1 MTTTATHPGTPS
13 AAAPIDPEHTT
24 WRDALAGTSTLVRL
38 DLRRDRIKLPAWV
51 LGIAL
56 MSLYYASALQQVYTT
71 PEDLR
76 AVGQFSEGVV
86 GALISGPG
94 YGLADPTIE
103 SVIVAVYG
111 LYYLLLAAL
120 MNILL
125 ISRHTRVEEQTG
137 RAELV
142 RANAVGRHAQLTAAL
157 VIAVI
162 ANLAVT
168 LLIVGSFA
176 ASGLDTSDAWLFG
189 VGVGAAGLVFA
200 AITAV
205 TVQITEYSRAASG
218 VAGLALGVAYVIR
231 AAGDAVREGGSALS
245 WLSPLAWS
253 QQTRAYADS
262 RWWPLLL
269 SFALVMAVTALAY
282 LLSSR
287 RDLGA
292 GLVPPR
298 PGHREAPAWLAT
310 PVALA
315 ARLQRAGLIGWAC
328 ALIAGGALYGGI
340 GNTIVDSFDDLPDQ
354 VVDVMGGDATRM
366 LDGYLGTMAFFDALL
381 VTVFAILAV
390 QSLRTEETTGRTEP
404 VLATATG
411 RIGWFAGYIAVAA
424 IGALALLAVTG
435 VAFGIALAFSV
446 GDAGYIADGFV
457 SHLVFTPAVLLVLA
471 IAALL
476 YGVLPRAIG
485 ATWALFGFAMVLGF
499 FGPIMNLPQWVHD
512 LSPFQHV
519 ARLPMQDLRWPAL
532 IVLTAITAAA
542 SVAGAYRFRERDLD
556 TD

>member
-1 MTTTATHPGTPS
+1 MTTTATYSGTP
-13 AAAPIDPEHTT
+13 AAAPIDSQTT
-24 WRDALAGTSTLVRL
+24 WRDALAGTGTLVRL

-56 MSLYYASALQQVYTT
+56 MSVYYASALQQVYKT

-76 AVGQFSEGVV
+76 AVSQFSEGVV

-94 YGLADPTIE
+94 YGLTDPTTE

-157 VIAVI
+157 VLAVI

-168 LLIVGSFA
+168 LLVAGSFA
-176 ASGLDTSDAWLFG
+176 AAGLDTSDALLFG
-189 VGVGAAGLVFA
+189 ASVGAAGMVFA
-200 AITAV
+200 AITTVA
-205 TVQITEYSRAASG
+205 VQITEYSRAASG
-218 VAGLALGVAYVIR
+218 LAGLALGIAYVIR

-253 QQTRAYADS
+253 QQTRAYADG

-269 SFALVMAVTALAY
+269 SFALILAVTGVAY
-282 LLSSR
+282 SLSSR

-298 PGHREAPAWLAT
+298 PGHREAPGWLAT

-328 ALIAGGALYGGI
+328 ALVASGALYGGI

-354 VVDVMGGDATRM
+354 VVDVMGGDASRM

-411 RIGWFAGYIAVAA
+411 RVAWFTGYIGVAA
-424 IGALALLAVTG
+424 LGALALLATTGLAFG
-435 VAFGIALAFSV
+435 VALALSV
-446 GDAGYIADGFV
+446 GDAGYVVDGLV
-457 SHLVFTPAVLLVLA
+457 SHLVFAPAVLLVLA
-471 IAALL
+471 VAALL
-476 YGVLPRAIG
+476 YGVLPQAIG
-485 ATWALFGFAMVLGF
+485 ATWAVFGFALVLGF
-499 FGPIMNLPQWVHD
+499 FGPIMNLPQWIHD
-512 LSPFQHV
+512 LSPFQHI
-519 ARLPMQDLRWPAL
+519 ARIPMEDLRWTAL
-532 IVLTAITAAA
+532 IILTVLAAA
-542 SVAGAYRFRERDLD
+542 SAAVGAYRFRERDLD
-556 TD
+556 TT

>member
-1 MTTTATHPGTPS
+1 MTTTATHPGTP
-13 AAAPIDPEHTT
+13 AATPAGPPRST
-24 WRDALAGTSTLVRL
+24 WRDTLAGTGALVRL

-56 MSLYYASALQQVYTT
+56 MSVYYASALQQVYKT

-76 AVGQFSEGVV
+76 AVSQFSEGVV

-94 YGLADPTIE
+94 YGLGEPTTE

-125 ISRHTRVEEQTG
+125 ISRHTRVEEQAG

-157 VIAVI
+157 VVAFIAD
-162 ANLAVT
+162 LAVT
-168 LLIVGSFA
+168 VLVAGSFA
-176 ASGLDTSDAWLFG
+176 AAGLSTSDALLFG
-189 VGVGAAGLVFA
+189 TSVGAAGLAFA

-205 TVQITEYSRAASG
+205 TVQVTEYSRAASG
-218 VAGLALGVAYVIR
+218 LAGLALGIAYVIR
-231 AAGDAVREGGSALS
+231 AAGDAIREGGSTLS
-245 WLSPLAWS
+245 WFSPLAWS
-253 QQTRAYADS
+253 QQTRAYADG

-269 SFALVMAVTALAY
+269 SVAFILVVVAVAFV
-282 LLSSR
+282 LSAR

-298 PGHREAPAWLAT
+298 PGGREAPAWLAT

-328 ALIAGGALYGGI
+328 ALVASAALYGGI
-340 GNTIVDSFDDLPDQ
+340 GNTIVDSFEDLPDG
-354 VVDVMGGDATRM
+354 VVDVMGGDATRL

-381 VTVFAILAV
+381 VAVFAILAV
-390 QSLRTEETTGRTEP
+390 QSLRTEETIGRTEP

-411 RIGWFAGYIAVAA
+411 RIVWFAGYIGVAA
-424 IGALALLAVTG
+424 AGAIALLAVTG
-435 VAFGIALAFSV
+435 VAFGIALGLSV
-446 GDAGYIADGFV
+446 GDDGYLADAFV
-457 SHLVFTPAVLLVLA
+457 SHLVFAPAVLLVLA
-471 IAALL
+471 VAALL
-476 YGVLPRAIG
+476 YGFLPQAIG
-485 ATWALFGFAMVLGF
+485 ATWALFGFALILGF
-499 FGPIMNLPQWVHD
+499 FGPLMNLPQWLHD
-512 LSPFQHV
+512 LSPFQHIS
-519 ARLPMQDLRWPAL
+519 RIPMEELRWPAL
-532 IVLTAITAAA
+532 IVLTVLALAAA
-542 SVAGAYRFRERDLD
+542 AAGAYRFRERDLD
-556 TD
+556 TK

>member
-1 MTTTATHPGTPS
+1 MTTTALHSGTP
-13 AAAPIDPEHTT
+13 AAAPIDPRQTT
-24 WRDALAGTSTLVRL
+24 WRDTLAGTGALVRL

-51 LGIAL
+51 LGITL
-56 MSLYYASALQQVYTT
+56 MSVYYASALQQVYTT

-76 AVGQFSEGVV
+76 AVSQFSEGVV

-94 YGLADPTIE
+94 YGLTDPTVE

-157 VIAVI
+157 VLAVI

-168 LLIVGSFA
+168 LLIAGSFA
-176 ASGLDTSDAWLFG
+176 AAGLDTSDALLFG
-189 VGVGAAGLVFA
+189 ASVGAAGLVFA

-218 VAGLALGVAYVIR
+218 LAGLALGIAYVIR
-231 AAGDAVREGGSALS
+231 AAGDAVQEGGSALS

-253 QQTRAYADS
+253 QQTRAYADG

-269 SFALVMAVTALAY
+269 SVALVLVVTAVAY
-282 LLSSR
+282 FLSSR

-315 ARLQRAGLIGWAC
+315 ARLQRAGLIGWTC
-328 ALIAGGALYGGI
+328 ALVASGALYGGI

-354 VVDVMGGDATRM
+354 VVDVMGGDASRM

-411 RIGWFAGYIAVAA
+411 RVVWFAGYLGVAA
-424 IGALALLAVTG
+424 LGVLALLAATG
-435 VAFGIALAFSV
+435 LALGIALALSV
-446 GDAGYIADGFV
+446 GDAGYVVDGLV
-457 SHLVFTPAVLLVLA
+457 SHLVFAPAVLLVLA

-476 YGVLPRAIG
+476 YGVLPQAIG
-485 ATWALFGFAMVLGF
+485 ATWALFGFALIVGF
-499 FGPIMNLPQWVHD
+499 FGPIMDLPQWVHD
-512 LSPFQHV
+512 LSPFQHI
-519 ARLPMQDLRWPAL
+519 ARIPMEEIRWPAL
-532 IVLTAITAAA
+532 IVLAVLAALSA
-542 SVAGAYRFRERDLD
+542 AVGAYRFRERDLD
-556 TD
+556 AT

>member
-1 MTTTATHPGTPS
+1 MTTTTTHPGTP
-13 AAAPIDPEHTT
+13 AAAPIDPQQTT
-24 WRDALAGTSTLVRL
+24 WRDTLAGTGALVRL
-38 DLRRDRIKLPAWV
+38 ALRRDRIKLPAWV
-51 LGIAL
+51 LGITL
-56 MSLYYASALQQVYTT
+56 MSVYYASALQQVYTT

-76 AVGQFSEGVV
+76 AVSQFSEGVV

-94 YGLADPTIE
+94 YGLTDPTIE

-120 MNILL
+120 MNVLL

-157 VIAVI
+157 VLAVI

-168 LLIVGSFA
+168 VLIA
-176 ASGLDTSDAWLFG
+176 ASFTAAGLDTADAWLFG
-189 VGVGAAGLVFA
+189 ASVGAAGLVFA

-205 TVQITEYSRAASG
+205 AVQITEYSRAASG
-218 VAGLALGVAYVIR
+218 LAGLALGMAYVIR
-231 AAGDAVREGGSALS
+231 AAGDALREGGSALS

-253 QQTRAYADS
+253 QQTRAYADG

-269 SFALVMAVTALAY
+269 SFVLILAVTAVAY
-282 LLSSR
+282 SLSSR

-298 PGHREAPAWLAT
+298 PGHREAPGWLAT

-328 ALIAGGALYGGI
+328 ALVASGALYGGI
-340 GNTIVDSFDDLPDQ
+340 GNTIVDSFDDLPDE
-354 VVDVMGGDATRM
+354 VVDIMGGDASRM

-390 QSLRTEETTGRTEP
+390 QSLRTEETTGRAEP

-411 RIGWFAGYIAVAA
+411 RVAWFTGYIGVAA
-424 IGALALLAVTG
+424 LGALALLATTGLTFG
-435 VAFGIALAFSV
+435 VALALSV
-446 GDAGYIADGFV
+446 GDAGYVVDGLV
-457 SHLVFTPAVLLVLA
+457 SHLVFAPAVLLVLA
-471 IAALL
+471 VAALL
-476 YGVLPRAIG
+476 YGILPQALG
-485 ATWALFGFAMVLGF
+485 ATWALFGFALALGF
-499 FGPIMNLPQWVHD
+499 FGPILNLPQWIHD
-512 LSPFQHV
+512 LSPFQHI
-519 ARLPMQDLRWPAL
+519 ARIPMEDLRWPAL
-532 IVLTAITAAA
+532 IILTVLAAA
-542 SVAGAYRFRERDLD
+542 SATIGVYRFQERDLD
-556 TD
+556 TT

>member
-1 MTTTATHPGTPS
+1 MTTTATYSGTP
-13 AAAPIDPEHTT
+13 AAAPIDSPTT
-24 WRDALAGTSTLVRL
+24 WRDALAGTGTLVRL

-56 MSLYYASALQQVYTT
+56 MSVYYASALQQVYKT
-71 PEDLR
+71 PENLR
-76 AVGQFSEGVV
+76 AVSQFSEGVV

-94 YGLADPTIE
+94 YGLTDPTTE

-157 VIAVI
+157 LIAVI
-162 ANLAVT
+162 ANLTVT
-168 LLIVGSFA
+168 LLVAGSFA
-176 ASGLDTSDAWLFG
+176 AAGLGTSDALLFG
-189 VGVGAAGLVFA
+189 ASVGAAGLVFA

-205 TVQITEYSRAASG
+205 AVQITEYSRAASG
-218 VAGLALGVAYVIR
+218 LAGLALGIAYVIR
-231 AAGDAVREGGSALS
+231 AAGDALREGGSALS

-253 QQTRAYADS
+253 QQTRAYADG

-269 SFALVMAVTALAY
+269 SFALIVAVTAVAY
-282 LLSSR
+282 TLSSR

-298 PGHREAPAWLAT
+298 PGHREAPGWLAT

-328 ALIAGGALYGGI
+328 ALVASGALYGGI

-354 VVDVMGGDATRM
+354 VVDIMGGDASRM

-411 RIGWFAGYIAVAA
+411 RVAWFAGYIGVAA
-424 IGALALLAVTG
+424 LGALALLATTGLAFG
-435 VAFGIALAFSV
+435 VALALSV
-446 GDAGYIADGFV
+446 GDAGYVVDGLV
-457 SHLVFTPAVLLVLA
+457 SHLVFAPAVLLVLA
-471 IAALL
+471 VAALL
-476 YGVLPRAIG
+476 YGILPQAIG
-485 ATWALFGFAMVLGF
+485 AAWALFGFALALGF
-499 FGPIMNLPQWVHD
+499 FGPIMNLPQWIHD
-512 LSPFQHV
+512 LSPFQHI
-519 ARLPMQDLRWPAL
+519 ARIPMDELRWPAL
-532 IVLTAITAAA
+532 IILTVLAAA
-542 SVAGAYRFRERDLD
+542 SAAVGAYRFQERDLD
-556 TD
+556 TT

>member
-1 MTTTATHPGTPS
+1 MTTTALHSGTP
-13 AAAPIDPEHTT
+13 AAAPIDPQQTT
-24 WRDALAGTSTLVRL
+24 WRAALAGIGTLIRL

-56 MSLYYASALQQVYTT
+56 MSVYYASALQQVYTT

-76 AVGQFSEGVV
+76 AVSQFSEGVV

-94 YGLADPTIE
+94 YGLTDPTIE

-168 LLIVGSFA
+168 LLIAGSFA
-176 ASGLDTSDAWLFG
+176 AAGLGTSDALLFG
-189 VGVGAAGLVFA
+189 ASVGAAGLVFA

-218 VAGLALGVAYVIR
+218 LAGLALGIAYVIR

-253 QQTRAYADS
+253 QQTRAYADG

-269 SFALVMAVTALAY
+269 SVALVLVVTAAAY
-282 LLSSR
+282 FLSSR

-298 PGHREAPAWLAT
+298 PGHREAPGWLAT

-328 ALIAGGALYGGI
+328 ALVASGALYGGI

-354 VVDVMGGDATRM
+354 VIDVMGGDASRM

-390 QSLRTEETTGRTEP
+390 QSLRTEETAGRTEP

-411 RIGWFAGYIAVAA
+411 RVAWFAGYIGVAA
-424 IGALALLAVTG
+424 LGVLALLATTG
-435 VAFGIALAFSV
+435 LALGTALALSV
-446 GDAGYIADGFV
+446 GDAGYVVDGLL
-457 SHLVFTPAVLLVLA
+457 SHLVFAPAVLLVLA

-476 YGVLPRAIG
+476 YGVFPQAIG
-485 ATWALFGFAMVLGF
+485 ATWALFGFALILGF

-512 LSPFQHV
+512 LSPFQHI
-519 ARLPMQDLRWPAL
+519 ARIPMEELRWPAL
-532 IVLTAITAAA
+532 IVLTVLAAVSA
-542 SVAGAYRFRERDLD
+542 AVGAYRFRERDLD
-556 TD
+556 TP

>member
-1 MTTTATHPGTPS
+1 MTTTAIHSGTP
-13 AAAPIDPEHTT
+13 AAAPIDPRQTT
-24 WRDALAGTSTLVRL
+24 WRDTLAGTGALVRL

-51 LGIAL
+51 LGITL
-56 MSLYYASALQQVYTT
+56 MSVYYASALQQVYTT

-76 AVGQFSEGVV
+76 AVSQFSEGVV

-94 YGLADPTIE
+94 YGLTDPTIE

-125 ISRHTRVEEQTG
+125 VSRHTRVEEQTG

-168 LLIVGSFA
+168 LLIAGSFA
-176 ASGLDTSDAWLFG
+176 AAGLDTSDALLFG
-189 VGVGAAGLVFA
+189 ASVGAAGLVFA

-218 VAGLALGVAYVIR
+218 LAGLALGIAYVIR
-231 AAGDAVREGGSALS
+231 AAGDAIREGGSALS

-253 QQTRAYADS
+253 QQTRAYADG

-269 SFALVMAVTALAY
+269 SVALVLVVTAVAY

-298 PGHREAPAWLAT
+298 PGHREAPGWLAT

-328 ALIAGGALYGGI
+328 ALVASGALYGGI

-354 VVDVMGGDATRM
+354 VIDVMGGDASRM

-390 QSLRTEETTGRTEP
+390 QSLRTEETAGRTEP

-411 RIGWFAGYIAVAA
+411 RVVWFAGYIGVAA
-424 IGALALLAVTG
+424 LGALTLLATTG
-435 VAFGIALAFSV
+435 LALGIALALSV
-446 GDAGYIADGFV
+446 GDAGYVVDGLV
-457 SHLVFTPAVLLVLA
+457 SHLVFAPAVLLVLA

-476 YGVLPRAIG
+476 YGVLPQAIG
-485 ATWALFGFAMVLGF
+485 ATWALFGFALILGF
-499 FGPIMNLPQWVHD
+499 FGPIMNLPQWIHD
-512 LSPFQHV
+512 LSPFQHI
-519 ARLPMQDLRWPAL
+519 ARIPMEELRWPAL
-532 IVLTAITAAA
+532 IVLTVLAAA
-542 SVAGAYRFRERDLD
+542 AAVVGAYRFRERDLD
-556 TD
+556 TI

>member
-1 MTTTATHPGTPS
+1 MTTAATHSSTPAGAS
-13 AAAPIDPEHTT
+13 FTPQPAT
-24 WRDALAGTSTLVRL
+24 WRDALTGTAALVRL

-51 LGIAL
+51 LGIVL
-56 MSLYYASALQQVYTT
+56 MSLYYASALQQVYKT

-76 AVGQFSEGVV
+76 AVSQFSEGVV

-94 YGLADPTIE
+94 YGLTDPTVE

-142 RANAVGRHAQLTAAL
+142 RANAIGRHAQLTAAL
-157 VIAVI
+157 TLAVI

-168 LLIVGSFA
+168 LLVAGSFA
-176 ASGLDTSDAWLFG
+176 ATGLDTSDALLFG
-189 VGVGAAGLVFA
+189 ASVGAAGLVFA
-200 AITAV
+200 AITSVA
-205 TVQITEYSRAASG
+205 VQITEYSRAASG
-218 VAGLALGVAYVIR
+218 LAGLMLGISYVIR
-231 AAGDAVREGGSALS
+231 AAGDAVREGGSTLS

-253 QQTRAYADS
+253 QQTRAYADG

-269 SFALVMAVTALAY
+269 SVALIVVVTGVAY
-282 LLSSR
+282 VLSSR

-292 GLVPPR
+292 GLAPPR
-298 PGHREAPAWLAT
+298 PGHRDAPGWLAT

-315 ARLQRAGLIGWAC
+315 ARLQRAGIIGWAC
-328 ALIAGGALYGGI
+328 ALVAGGALYGGI
-340 GNTIVDSFDDLPDQ
+340 GNTIVGSFDDLPDQ
-354 VVDVMGGDATRM
+354 IVDVMGGDASRM
-366 LDGYLGTMAFFDALL
+366 LDGYLGTMGFFDALL

-390 QSLRTEETTGRTEP
+390 QSLRTEETAGRTEP

-411 RIGWFAGYIAVAA
+411 RVGWFAGYIGVAA
-424 IGALALLAVTG
+424 LSALALLTMTGLAFG
-435 VAFGIALAFSV
+435 VALALSV
-446 GDAGYIADGFV
+446 GDAGYVVDGLV
-457 SHLVFTPAVLLVLA
+457 SHLVFAPAVLLVLA

-476 YGVLPRAIG
+476 YGILPQAIG
-485 ATWALFGFAMVLGF
+485 TVWALFGFALILGF

-512 LSPFQHV
+512 LSPFEHI
-519 ARLPMQDLRWPAL
+519 ARTPMVELRWPAL
-532 IVLTAITAAA
+532 IVLTVLATASAA
-542 SVAGAYRFRERDLD
+542 VGAYRFRERDLD
-556 TD
+556 AP

>member
-1 MTTTATHPGTPS
+1 MTTTATYSGTP
-13 AAAPIDPEHTT
+13 AAAPVDPPRTM
-24 WRDALAGTSTLVRL
+24 WRDVLAGTGALVRL

-56 MSLYYASALQQVYTT
+56 MSVYYASALQQVYKT

-76 AVGQFSEGVV
+76 AVSQFSEGVV

-94 YGLADPTIE
+94 YGLADPTTE

-157 VIAVI
+157 VLAIV

-168 LLIVGSFA
+168 LLVAGSFA
-176 ASGLDTSDAWLFG
+176 AAGLDTSDALLFG
-189 VGVGAAGLVFA
+189 ASVGAAGLVFA
-200 AITAV
+200 AITSVA
-205 TVQITEYSRAASG
+205 VQITEYSRAASG
-218 VAGLALGVAYVIR
+218 LAGAALGTAYVIR

-253 QQTRAYADS
+253 QQTRAYADG

-269 SFALVMAVTALAY
+269 SLAAILVIVAVAY
-282 LLSSR
+282 TLSSR

-298 PGHREAPAWLAT
+298 SGHREAPAWLNT
-310 PVALA
+310 PVMLA
-315 ARLQRAGLIGWAC
+315 ARLQRAGLIGWTC
-328 ALIAGGALYGGI
+328 ALVAGAALYGGI
-340 GNTIVDSFDDLPDQ
+340 GNTIVDSFDDLPGG
-354 VVDVMGGDATRM
+354 VVDVMGGDASRM

-411 RIGWFAGYIAVAA
+411 RVAWFAGYIGVAA
-424 IGALALLAVTG
+424 LGALVLLATTGLAFG
-435 VAFGIALAFSV
+435 VALSLSV
-446 GDAGYIADGFV
+446 GDTGYVVDGLV
-457 SHLVFTPAVLLVLA
+457 SHLVFAPAVLLVLA
-471 IAALL
+471 VAALL

-485 ATWALFGFAMVLGF
+485 TIWAVFGFALVVGF
-499 FGPIMNLPQWVHD
+499 FGPIMDLPQWTHD
-512 LSPFQHV
+512 LSPFQHI
-519 ARLPMQDLRWPAL
+519 ARIPMEELRWPAP
-532 IVLTAITAAA
+532 IVLTVLAAA
-542 SVAGAYRFRERDLD
+542 SAAVGAHRFRERDLD
-556 TD
+556 TT

>member
-1 MTTTATHPGTPS
+1 MTTTATYSGNP
-13 AAAPIDPEHTT
+13 AATPIDPQQTT
-24 WRDALAGTSTLVRL
+24 WRDVLAGTGALVRL

-56 MSLYYASALQQVYTT
+56 MSVYYASALQQVYKT

-76 AVGQFSEGVV
+76 AVSQFSEGVV

-94 YGLADPTIE
+94 YGLTDPTIE

-168 LLIVGSFA
+168 LLVAGSFA
-176 ASGLDTSDAWLFG
+176 AAGLDTSDALLFG
-189 VGVGAAGLVFA
+189 ASVGAAGMIFA
-200 AITAV
+200 AITTVA
-205 TVQITEYSRAASG
+205 VQITEYSRAASG
-218 VAGLALGVAYVIR
+218 LAGLALGIAYVIR
-231 AAGDAVREGGSALS
+231 AAGDAVREGGSVLS

-253 QQTRAYADS
+253 QQTRAYADGH
-262 RWWPLLL
+262 WWPLLL
-269 SFALVMAVTALAY
+269 SFALILAVTAVAY
-282 LLSSR
+282 TLSSR

-315 ARLQRAGLIGWAC
+315 ARLQRAGLIGWTC
-328 ALIAGGALYGGI
+328 ALVASGALYGGI
-340 GNTIVDSFDDLPDQ
+340 GNTIVDSFDDLPDR

-411 RIGWFAGYIAVAA
+411 RVAWFTGYIGVAA
-424 IGALALLAVTG
+424 LGTLALLATTG
-435 VAFGIALAFSV
+435 LAFGFALALSV
-446 GDAGYIADGFV
+446 GDTGYIVDGLV
-457 SHLVFTPAVLLVLA
+457 SHLAFAPAVLLVLA
-471 IAALL
+471 VAGLL
-476 YGVLPRAIG
+476 YGILPQAIG
-485 ATWALFGFAMVLGF
+485 ATWALFGFALVLGF
-499 FGPIMNLPQWVHD
+499 FGPIMNLPQWIHD
-512 LSPFQHV
+512 LSPFQHI
-519 ARLPMQDLRWPAL
+519 ARIPMDEFHWPAL
-532 IVLTAITAAA
+532 TVLTVLAAA
-542 SVAGAYRFRERDLD
+542 SAAVGAYRFRERDLD
-556 TD
+556 TT

>member
-1 MTTTATHPGTPS
+1 MTTATTYSGSP
-13 AAAPIDPEHTT
+13 AAASADPRPTT
-24 WRDALAGTSTLVRL
+24 WRDPLAGTGVLVRL

-56 MSLYYASALQQVYTT
+56 MSLYYASALQQVYRT

-94 YGLADPTIE
+94 YGLTDPTTE

-162 ANLAVT
+162 ANLAVA
-168 LLIVGSFA
+168 LLVAGSFA
-176 ASGLDTSDAWLFG
+176 AAGLPTSDAWLFG
-189 VGVGAAGLVFA
+189 ASVGAAGLVFA

-218 VAGLALGVAYVIR
+218 LAGLALGIAYVVR

-253 QQTRAYADS
+253 QQTRAYADG
-262 RWWPLLL
+262 RWWPLAL
-269 SFALVMAVTALAY
+269 SVALVVAVTATAY
-282 LLSSR
+282 FLSSR

-292 GLVPPR
+292 GLVPSR

-315 ARLQRAGLIGWAC
+315 ARLQRAGFTGWAC
-328 ALIAGGALYGGI
+328 ALVASGALFGGI
-340 GNTIVDSFDDLPDQ
+340 GNTIVGSFDDLPDQ
-354 VVDVMGGDATRM
+354 VVDVMGGDASRM

-381 VTVFAILAV
+381 VTVFAILTV
-390 QSLRTEETTGRTEP
+390 QSLRTEETTGRAEP

-411 RIGWFAGYIAVAA
+411 RVTWFAGYIGVAA
-424 IGALALLAVTG
+424 LGALTLLVITG
-435 VAFGIALAFSV
+435 LAFGIALALSA
-446 GDAGYIADGFV
+446 GDAGYLVDGLL
-457 SHLVFTPAVLLVLA
+457 SHLVFAPAVLFVLA
-471 IAALL
+471 LAALL
-476 YGVLPRAIG
+476 YGVFPRAIG
-485 ATWALFGFAMVLGF
+485 VTWALFGFALILGF
-499 FGPIMNLPQWVHD
+499 FGPIMNLPHRLHD
-512 LSPFQHV
+512 LSPFQHI
-519 ARLPMQDLRWPAL
+519 ARVPMEEPRWPAL
-532 IVLTAITAAA
+532 ALLTILALAATA
-542 SVAGAYRFRERDLD
+542 VGAYRFRQRDLD
-556 TD
+556 TN

>member
-1 MTTTATHPGTPS
+1 MTTTATHPGTPD
-13 AAAPIDPEHTT
+13 AAPVGPPPTT
-24 WRDALAGTSTLVRL
+24 WRHALAGTGALVRL

-56 MSLYYASALQQVYTT
+56 MSVYYASALQQVYTT

-76 AVGQFSEGVV
+76 AVSQFSEGVV

-94 YGLADPTIE
+94 YGLTDPTIE

-168 LLIVGSFA
+168 LLVAGSYA
-176 ASGLDTSDAWLFG
+176 TAGLDTSDALLFG
-189 VGVGAAGLVFA
+189 ASVGAAGLVFA

-205 TVQITEYSRAASG
+205 AVQVTEYSRAASG
-218 VAGLALGVAYVIR
+218 LAGLALGIAYVIR
-231 AAGDAVREGGSALS
+231 AAGDAIREGGSALS

-253 QQTRAYADS
+253 QQTRAYADG

-269 SFALVMAVTALAY
+269 SVALVLVVAAVAY
-282 LLSSR
+282 FLSSR

-328 ALIAGGALYGGI
+328 ALIASGALYGGI

-354 VVDVMGGDATRM
+354 VVDVMGGDASRM

-411 RIGWFAGYIAVAA
+411 RIGWFTGYIGVAA
-424 IGALALLAVTG
+424 LGALALLATTG
-435 VAFGIALAFSV
+435 LAFGIALALSV
-446 GDAGYIADGFV
+446 GDAGYVVDGVV
-457 SHLVFTPAVLLVLA
+457 SHLVFAPAVLLILA

-476 YGVLPRAIG
+476 YGVLPQAIG
-485 ATWALFGFAMVLGF
+485 ATWALFGFALILGF
-499 FGPIMNLPQWVHD
+499 FGPIMNLPQWIHD
-512 LSPFQHV
+512 LSPFQHI
-519 ARLPMQDLRWPAL
+519 ARIPMEELRWPAL

-542 SVAGAYRFRERDLD
+542 SIVGAYRFRERDLD

>member
-1 MTTTATHPGTPS
+1 MTTTAIHSGTP
-13 AAAPIDPEHTT
+13 AAAPIDPQQTT
-24 WRDALAGTSTLVRL
+24 WRDALAGTGALIRL

-56 MSLYYASALQQVYTT
+56 MSVYYASALQQVYTT

-76 AVGQFSEGVV
+76 AVSQFSEGVV

-94 YGLADPTIE
+94 YGLTDPTVE

-157 VIAVI
+157 VLAVI

-168 LLIVGSFA
+168 LLIAGSFA
-176 ASGLDTSDAWLFG
+176 AAGLDTSDAWLFG
-189 VGVGAAGLVFA
+189 AGVGAAGLVFA

-218 VAGLALGVAYVIR
+218 LAGLALGVAYVIR

-253 QQTRAYADS
+253 QQTRAYADG
-262 RWWPLLL
+262 RWWPLLF
-269 SFALVMAVTALAY
+269 SFALVLAVTAVAY
-282 LLSSR
+282 FLSSR

-298 PGHREAPAWLAT
+298 PGNRAAPAWLAT

-315 ARLQRAGLIGWAC
+315 ARLQRAGLIGWGC
-328 ALIAGGALYGGI
+328 ALVAGGALYGGI

-354 VVDVMGGDATRM
+354 VVDVMGGDASRM
-366 LDGYLGTMAFFDALL
+366 LDGYVGTMALFDALL

-390 QSLRTEETTGRTEP
+390 QSLRTEETTGRAEP

-411 RIGWFAGYIAVAA
+411 RVVWFAGYIGVAA
-424 IGALALLAVTG
+424 LGALALLVTTG
-435 VAFGIALAFSV
+435 LAFGIALALSV
-446 GDAGYIADGFV
+446 GDAGYVVDGLV
-457 SHLVFTPAVLLVLA
+457 SHLVFAPAVLLVLA

-476 YGVLPRAIG
+476 YGVLPQAIG
-485 ATWALFGFAMVLGF
+485 ATWALFGFALVIGF
-499 FGPIMNLPQWVHD
+499 FGPIMNLPQWIHD
-512 LSPFQHV
+512 LSPFQHI
-519 ARLPMQDLRWPAL
+519 ARVPMEELRWPAL
-532 IVLTAITAAA
+532 IVLTALAAVSA
-542 SVAGAYRFRERDLD
+542 AVGAYRFRERDLD
-556 TD
+556 TT

>member
-1 MTTTATHPGTPS
+1 M
-13 AAAPIDPEHTT
+13 DPQQTT
-24 WRDALAGTSTLVRL
+24 WRDTLAGTGALVRL

-51 LGIAL
+51 LGITL
-56 MSLYYASALQQVYTT
+56 MSVYYASALQQVYTT

-76 AVGQFSEGVV
+76 AVSQFSEGVV

-94 YGLADPTIE
+94 YGLTDPTIE

-157 VIAVI
+157 VLAVI

-168 LLIVGSFA
+168 VLIAGSFA
-176 ASGLDTSDAWLFG
+176 AAGLDTSDALLFG
-189 VGVGAAGLVFA
+189 ASVGAAGLVFA

-218 VAGLALGVAYVIR
+218 LAGLALGIAYVIR

-253 QQTRAYADS
+253 QQTRAYADG

-269 SFALVMAVTALAY
+269 SAALVSAVTAMAY
-282 LLSSR
+282 FLSSR

-328 ALIAGGALYGGI
+328 ALVASGALYGGI
-340 GNTIVDSFDDLPDQ
+340 GNTIVDSFDDLPGQ
-354 VVDVMGGDATRM
+354 VIDVMGGDASRM

-390 QSLRTEETTGRTEP
+390 QSLRTEETAGRTEP

-411 RIGWFAGYIAVAA
+411 RVVWFAGYIGVAA
-424 IGALALLAVTG
+424 LGALALLATTG
-435 VAFGIALAFSV
+435 LGFGIALALSV
-446 GDAGYIADGFV
+446 GDAGYVADGLV
-457 SHLVFTPAVLLVLA
+457 SHLVFAPAVLLVLA

-476 YGVLPRAIG
+476 YGVLPQAIG
-485 ATWALFGFAMVLGF
+485 ATWALFGFALILGF

-512 LSPFQHV
+512 LSPFQHI
-519 ARLPMQDLRWPAL
+519 ARIPMEELRWPAV
-532 IVLTAITAAA
+532 IVLTVLAAVSA
-542 SVAGAYRFRERDLD
+542 TVGAYRFRERDLD
-556 TD
+556 TP

>member
-1 MTTTATHPGTPS
+1 MTTTAIHSGTP
-13 AAAPIDPEHTT
+13 AAAPIDPRQTT
-24 WRDALAGTSTLVRL
+24 WRDTLAGTGALVRL

-51 LGIAL
+51 LGITL
-56 MSLYYASALQQVYTT
+56 MSVYYASALQQVYTT

-76 AVGQFSEGVV
+76 AVSQFSEGVV

-157 VIAVI
+157 VIALI

-168 LLIVGSFA
+168 LLIAGSFA
-176 ASGLDTSDAWLFG
+176 AAGLDTSEALLFG
-189 VGVGAAGLVFA
+189 ASVGAAGLAFA

-218 VAGLALGVAYVIR
+218 LAGLALGIAYVIR

-253 QQTRAYADS
+253 QQTRAYADG

-269 SFALVMAVTALAY
+269 SVALVLVVTAVAY
-282 LLSSR
+282 FLSSR

-315 ARLQRAGLIGWAC
+315 ARLQRAALIGWAC
-328 ALIAGGALYGGI
+328 ALVAGAALYGGI
-340 GNTIVDSFDDLPDQ
+340 GNTIVDSFEDLPDQ
-354 VVDVMGGDATRM
+354 VVDVMGGDASRM
-366 LDGYLGTMAFFDALL
+366 LDGYLGTMGFFDALL

-411 RIGWFAGYIAVAA
+411 RVVWFAGYIGVAA
-424 IGALALLAVTG
+424 LGVLALLATTG
-435 VAFGIALAFSV
+435 LAFGIALALSV
-446 GDAGYIADGFV
+446 GDAGYVVDGLV
-457 SHLVFTPAVLLVLA
+457 SHLAFAPAVLLVLA

-476 YGVLPRAIG
+476 YGVLPQAIG
-485 ATWALFGFAMVLGF
+485 ATWALFGFALVLGF

-512 LSPFQHV
+512 LSPFQHI
-519 ARLPMQDLRWPAL
+519 ARIPLEELRWPAL
-532 IVLTAITAAA
+532 IVLTVLAAA
-542 SVAGAYRFRERDLD
+542 SAAVGAYRFRERDLD
-556 TD
+556 AT